1 MIILGLTG
9 SIGMG
14 KSEAARAFRRLQVP
28 VFDSD
33 QGVHA
38 LLAAQGAAG
47 EAVAR
52 AVEEAFPGVTK
63 DGAVDRAAL
72 GRRVFGD
79 ARALRKLEAILHPAV
94 RATQAAFLADCREQ
108 GEKLA
113 VLDVPLLF
121 EAGGHA
127 ACDYVLVVSAPEE
140 VQRARVLA
148 REGMTEERFAEILSQ
163 QMPDQEKRRRAD
175 FVIPTDR
182 PLEDT
187 HAEIGALVEKLRQ
200 ENQSNR

>member
-33 QGVHA
+33 QGVHE
-38 LLAAQGAAG
+38 LLAGGGAA
-47 EAVAR
+47 AQ
-52 AVEEAFPGVTK
+52 AVEEAFPGVTM
-63 DGAVDRAAL
+63 DGVVDRAAL

-79 ARALRKLEAILHPAV
+79 AEALRKLEAILHPAV
-94 RATQAAFLADCREQ
+94 RAAQLEFLADCRER
-108 GEKLA
+108 GEGLV
-113 VLDVPLLF
+113 VLDVPLLY

-148 REGMTEERFAEILSQ
+148 RQGMTEERLAAVMAE
-163 QMPDQEKRRRAD
+163 QMPDEEKRRRAD
-175 FVIPTDR
+175 FVISTDQ
-182 PLEDT
+182 PLEDSFR
-187 HAEIGALVEKLRQ
+187 EISDLVGKLRGKSQ
-200 ENQSNR
+200 PDS